1 MFGVNSIQLKRQK
14 KGTASTEVSSLPTSS
29 NDSSCR
35 PINRTNKPLNKT
47 KGKKTE
53 EQKATNPSLPG
64 RITKRAYLQHIHS
77 IYTILTMS
85 HLPPSAP
92 VIFSPSVARAA
103 ASAAK
108 DWSYV
113 DSWLLSKYAPL
124 HLKVPAFE
132 RNPDTLKALL
142 ALAAANEAAD
152 DSRQQIADL
161 ESATLAKLNT
171 STSNTNT
178 NTSNTQDP
186 SPSPST
192 TETYQEAKQSILTA
206 LSASLTRSGKES
218 LTTLSH
224 LSQTL
229 SLPPS
234 QADPLHLASSLLSL
248 STELNNLE
256 QAQQRLD
263 LLSSHITRATAS
275 IEKLLI
281 HLRRDPGYSPA
292 AGLAKENLEVQRRI
306 KTLAG
311 QTLPQ
316 LRERV
321 ANLASAVAGS
331 DSGAGEEGGMV
342 TVEQVRREQ
351 EAYLELL
358 RRKQELNVQLQ
369 AFQGL
374 PPDTEQARRE
384 LEGLR
389 EELRS
394 LTSRRDEA
402 FEGLVEGGLS
412 PEKRDR

>member
-1 MFGVNSIQLKRQK
+1 
-14 KGTASTEVSSLPTSS
+14 
-29 NDSSCR
+29 
-35 PINRTNKPLNKT
+35 
-47 KGKKTE
+47 
-53 EQKATNPSLPG
+53 
-64 RITKRAYLQHIHS
+64 
-77 IYTILTMS
+77 MS

-152 DSRQQIADL
+152 DSRQQIADM
-161 ESATLAKLNT
+161 ESATLTKLNT
-171 STSNTNT
+171 STST
-178 NTSNTQDP
+178 TQDP

-206 LSASLTRSGKES
+206 LSASLTSSGKES
-218 LTTLSH
+218 LNTLSH

-275 IEKLLI
+275 IEKLLV

-351 EAYLELL
+351 EAYLDLL
-358 RRKQELNVQLQ
+358 RRKQELNAQLQ

-389 EELRS
+389 EEFRS

-412 PEKRDR
+412 PEKEPGSRGMIGNSRQ

>member
-1 MFGVNSIQLKRQK
+1 M
-14 KGTASTEVSSLPTSS
+14 ST
-29 NDSSCR
+29 
-35 PINRTNKPLNKT
+35 
-47 KGKKTE
+47 
-53 EQKATNPSLPG
+53 
-64 RITKRAYLQHIHS
+64 
-77 IYTILTMS
+77 
-85 HLPPSAP
+85 HLPPSAPP

-108 DWSYV
+108 DWSYI

-124 HLKVPAFE
+124 PAHIKVPSFE
-132 RNPDTLKALL
+132 RDPDTLKALL

-161 ESATLAKLNT
+161 ESAALAKLNNTNNNTATSSPADQTVAAQEDPLT
-171 STSNTNT
+171 STS
-178 NTSNTQDP
+178 TST
-186 SPSPST
+186 SAA
-192 TETYQEAKQSILTA
+192 ETYQEAKTAILTS
-206 LSASLTRSGKES
+206 LSSFFTPSGKEALTS
-218 LTTLSH
+218 LSS

-234 QADPLHLASSLLSL
+234 RADPLHLASSLLSL

-256 QAQQRLD
+256 QTQQRLD
-263 LLSSHITRATAS
+263 LVNSHITRATAS
-275 IEKLLI
+275 IDKLLFQ
-281 HLRRDPGYSPA
+281 LRKDQGYSPV

-306 KTLAG
+306 KTLTG

-316 LRERV
+316 LTDRV
-321 ANLASAVAGS
+321 ANLASVVAVAESEG
-331 DSGAGEEGGMV
+331 GAVGEEGGGGGEGMM
-342 TVEQVRREQ
+342 TVEQVQREQ

-358 RRKQELNVQLQ
+358 RRKQELDVQLQ
-369 AFQGL
+369 PFQGL

-412 PEKRDR
+412 PEKEIRGRG

>member
-1 MFGVNSIQLKRQK
+1 
-14 KGTASTEVSSLPTSS
+14 
-29 NDSSCR
+29 
-35 PINRTNKPLNKT
+35 
-47 KGKKTE
+47 
-53 EQKATNPSLPG
+53 
-64 RITKRAYLQHIHS
+64 
-77 IYTILTMS
+77 MS

-124 HLKVPAFE
+124 QLKVPAFE

-142 ALAAANEAAD
+142 ALTAANEAAD
-152 DSRQQIADL
+152 DSRQQIADM
-161 ESATLAKLNT
+161 ESATLAKLN
-171 STSNTNT
+171 N
-178 NTSNTQDP
+178 QDHS
-186 SPSPST
+186 SPSSST
-192 TETYQEAKQSILTA
+192 TSKSASKTYQEAKLA
-206 LSASLTRSGKES
+206 LLSAISSSLTPTGKES
-218 LTTLSH
+218 LTSLSQ
-224 LSQTL
+224 LFQTL

-263 LLSSHITRATAS
+263 LLSSHIARATAS
-275 IEKLLI
+275 IEKLLVQ
-281 HLRRDPGYSPA
+281 LRRDSGYSPA

-306 KTLAG
+306 KMLAA

-321 ANLASAVAGS
+321 TSLASAVAA
-331 DSGAGEEGGMV
+331 SGTDGEVGGEMV

-358 RRKQELNVQLQ
+358 RQKHEVAAQVG

-389 EELRS
+389 EELR
-394 LTSRRDEA
+394 LLASRMDEV

-412 PEKRDR
+412 PEEETGGRRMA

>member
-1 MFGVNSIQLKRQK
+1 MS
-14 KGTASTEVSSLPTSS
+14 
-29 NDSSCR
+29 
-35 PINRTNKPLNKT
+35 
-47 KGKKTE
+47 
-53 EQKATNPSLPG
+53 
-64 RITKRAYLQHIHS
+64 
-77 IYTILTMS
+77 S
-85 HLPPSAP
+85 HLPPSVP

-124 HLKVPAFE
+124 HLKVPSFE
-132 RNPDTLKALL
+132 RNPDTLKAIL

-161 ESATLAKLNT
+161 ESTTLAKLN
-171 STSNTNT
+171 SNT
-178 NTSNTQDP
+178 TSSSADQAITQD

-192 TETYQEAKQSILTA
+192 TETYQQAKNSILTS
-206 LSASLTRSGKES
+206 LSTSLTSSGRQS
-218 LTTLSH
+218 LTSLSS

-234 QADPLHLASSLLSL
+234 QAEPLHLASSLLSL
-248 STELNNLE
+248 STEINNLG
-256 QAQQRLD
+256 QAGERLD
-263 LLSSHITRATAS
+263 LLNLHIARATAS
-275 IEKLLI
+275 IDKLLVQ
-281 HLRRDPGYSPA
+281 LRKDPGYSPV

-321 ANLASAVAGS
+321 ASLASVVAVAGS
-331 DSGAGEEGGMV
+331 EGGVGENGRMV
-342 TVEQVRREQ
+342 TVEQVRRVQ
-351 EAYLELL
+351 EAYLGLS

-389 EELRS
+389 KELRS
-394 LTSRRDEA
+394 LASRRDEV

-412 PEKRDR
+412 PEKESGGRG

>member
-1 MFGVNSIQLKRQK
+1 MS
-14 KGTASTEVSSLPTSS
+14 
-29 NDSSCR
+29 
-35 PINRTNKPLNKT
+35 
-47 KGKKTE
+47 
-53 EQKATNPSLPG
+53 
-64 RITKRAYLQHIHS
+64 
-77 IYTILTMS
+77 S

-124 HLKVPAFE
+124 HLKVPSFE
-132 RNPDTLKALL
+132 RNPDTLKAIL
-142 ALAAANEAAD
+142 ALAATNEAAD

-161 ESATLAKLNT
+161 ESATLAKLNNNTT
-171 STSNTNT
+171 SS
-178 NTSNTQDP
+178 SADQAITQD

-192 TETYQEAKQSILTA
+192 TETYQQAKNSILTS
-206 LSASLTRSGKES
+206 LSTSLTSSGRQS
-218 LTTLSH
+218 LTTLSS

-234 QADPLHLASSLLSL
+234 QAEPLLLASSLLSL
-248 STELNNLE
+248 STEINNLE
-256 QAQQRLD
+256 QARQRLD
-263 LLSSHITRATAS
+263 LLNSHIARATAS
-275 IEKLLI
+275 IDKLLVQ
-281 HLRRDPGYSPA
+281 LRKDPGYSPV

-321 ANLASAVAGS
+321 ANLASVDGR
-331 DSGAGEEGGMV
+331 MV
-342 TVEQVRREQ
+342 TVEQVRRVQ
-351 EAYLELL
+351 EAYLGLS
-358 RRKQELNVQLQ
+358 RRKQELDVQLQ

-389 EELRS
+389 KELSS
-394 LTSRRDEA
+394 LASRRDEV

-412 PEKRDR
+412 PEKESGGRG

>member
-1 MFGVNSIQLKRQK
+1 
-14 KGTASTEVSSLPTSS
+14 
-29 NDSSCR
+29 
-35 PINRTNKPLNKT
+35 
-47 KGKKTE
+47 
-53 EQKATNPSLPG
+53 
-64 RITKRAYLQHIHS
+64 
-77 IYTILTMS
+77 MS

-108 DWSYV
+108 HWAYV

-161 ESATLAKLNT
+161 ESATLAKLNI
-171 STSNTNT
+171 
-178 NTSNTQDP
+178 QDH

-192 TETYQEAKQSILTA
+192 SALATYQEAKQA
-206 LSASLTRSGKES
+206 LLSSLSVSLTPSGREC
-218 LTTLSH
+218 LTSLSH

-263 LLSSHITRATAS
+263 LLSSHIARATAS
-275 IEKLLI
+275 IEKLLVQ
-281 HLRRDPGYSPA
+281 LRRDPGYSPA

-306 KTLAG
+306 KMLAA
-311 QTLPQ
+311 QMLPQ

-321 ANLASAVAGS
+321 ANLASVVTAAGR
-331 DSGAGEEGGMV
+331 DGGDEGREMV
-342 TVEQVRREQ
+342 TVEQLRREQ

-358 RRKQELNVQLQ
+358 RQKHEVDAQVR

-374 PPDTEQARRE
+374 PPDAAQARLE

-389 EELRS
+389 EQLRS

-402 FEGLVEGGLS
+402 FENLVEGELS
-412 PEKRDR
+412 PEKETGGRGMT